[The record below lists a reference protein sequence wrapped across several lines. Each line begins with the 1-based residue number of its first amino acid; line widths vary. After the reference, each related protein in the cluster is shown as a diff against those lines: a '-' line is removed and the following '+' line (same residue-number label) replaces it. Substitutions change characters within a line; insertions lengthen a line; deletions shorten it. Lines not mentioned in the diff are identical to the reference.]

1 MALFGWRRSIL
12 SNQET
17 LSLIVEAMRTPA
29 ALVHADM
36 RVISANTMFCA
47 FCGIELGFVSGQSAG
62 KLLAGMHQEK
72 LKSVVHSGEPTG
84 RASVKLDSGADL
96 VIIPAFLSGTDRIFL
111 LMIHEPHEKLNQPKL
126 NEEDSHYAI
135 LSSIVES
142 VLKHSEM
149 KEALQDI
156 AVRTLAAIPAAT
168 SIISLWDESGQRPVR
183 VGIAGQDKQEHQ
195 KVAFET
201 GEPTLGKKA
210 LSEGKILVVDSLK
223 DSELVSRRF
232 RDFLDIETAIAVPL
246 AAGSRRLGVIVLLF
260 KERYVPMQAEL
271 ELLDKI
277 GRYAAYAIDKIN
289 LLEEARR
296 TIAIS
301 EMLTESA
308 AVLTAS
314 LSTEKVVSTVLDE
327 LHRVVPYD
335 SAGVELLE
343 GNKLRMIGGRG
354 WADGVDYTG
363 TEFVLDEDS
372 PAWTV
377 VKVKRPHLVPDAQ
390 KRYPV
395 LRKFPFIRTWLGIP
409 LIAEDKVIGILVI
422 DSQKDNAFTAEQ
434 VDVVT
439 ALGSFVSIS
448 LQNSILHEQV
458 RDLSRKDYL
467 TDVLN
472 RRGLFEIATKEFERS
487 KRYGTVFSVVMFD
500 VDGFKS
506 INDRLGHEAGDKVLR
521 EVAVICQD
529 VIRRA
534 DMIGRYGGDEFVIL
548 LPETGKKGAKSL
560 TERIRRSIEELIVSF
575 EYGEVNVTCS
585 FGITQREQSDKN
597 VEDTIR
603 KADRALY
610 TAKHT
615 GGNRTELL
623 LKGD

>member
-12 SNQET
+12 SNRET
-17 LSLIVEAMRTPA
+17 LSLIVEAMSTPA
-29 ALVHADM
+29 ALVRADM
-36 RVISANTMFCA
+36 RVISANIMFCA
-47 FCGIELGFVSGQSAG
+47 FCGIELGLVSGQSAD

-96 VIIPAFLSGTDRIFL
+96 VIIPAFLSGKDRVFL
-111 LMIHEPHEKLNQPKL
+111 LIIHEPHEKLKL
-126 NEEDSHYAI
+126 AKPNEENSHYAI

-149 KEALQDI
+149 KEALQDM

-183 VGIAGQDKQEHQ
+183 VAIAGQDKQEHQ
-195 KVAFET
+195 KIAFEK

-246 AAGSRRLGVIVLLF
+246 VAGNRRLGIIVLLF

-271 ELLDKI
+271 DLLGKI
-277 GRYAAYAIDKIN
+277 GRYAAYAIAKID

-314 LSTEKVVSTVLDE
+314 LSTEKVVSAVLDE

-343 GNKLRMIGGRG
+343 GDKLRMIGGRG
-354 WADGVDYTG
+354 WPDGVDYTG
-363 TEFVLDEDS
+363 TEFVLDKDS
-372 PAWTV
+372 PAWIV
-377 VKVKRPHLVPDAQ
+377 VEDKRPHLVSDAQ

-395 LRKFPFIRTWLGIP
+395 LREFSFIRTWLGIP
-409 LIAEDKVIGILVI
+409 LVAEDKVIGILAI
-422 DSQKDNAFTAEQ
+422 DSQKDKAFTDEQ

-439 ALGSFVSIS
+439 ALGSFVSIA
-448 LQNSILHEQV
+448 LQNSILHERV
-458 RDLSRKDYL
+458 MELSRRDYL

-500 VDGFKS
+500 IDGFKS
-506 INDRLGHEAGDKVLR
+506 INDRFGHEAGDKVLT
-521 EVAVICQD
+521 EVGVICQD
-529 VIRRA
+529 VTRRA

-560 TERIRRSIEELIVSF
+560 TERIRRRIEELVVSF
-575 EYGEVNVTCS
+575 EDGEVNVTCS
-585 FGITQREQSDKN
+585 FGIVQRENSDRD

-603 KADRALY
+603 RADRALY
-610 TAKHT
+610 KAKHA

-623 LKGD
+623 LRKN